1 MERKVPPLIYEGGKT
16 NRTADDFEQI
26 DWRNGMEL
34 EYKET
39 FLFYESYGKTFER
52 LRQIDKEKAD

>member
-1 MERKVPPLIYEGGKT
+1 
-16 NRTADDFEQI
+16 
-26 DWRNGMEL
+26 MEL